1 MVRRL
6 LTKGRREASL
16 ITPHLAP
23 LTRKAGLPMRRT
35 LLLLATMALTLLVAS
50 GVALAVT
57 KIGTDGP
64 DTLRGTNKADN
75 LAGRG
80 GNDKL
85 LALAG
90 KDNLLGGSGKDAIY
104 GGPGNDAILGGVA
117 SDVLVGGD
125 GNDFIYVGGI
135 ETGPKVKAHDRVLSG
150 GGNDVVIIF
159 NDDDAEDIAI
169 CGAGIDRVLTDDLSR
184 GEDTVAPDC
193 EKVFVGRG
201 AFDEFDKSIP
211 QSFWNGLPEF

>member
-1 MVRRL
+1 M
-6 LTKGRREASL
+6 K
-16 ITPHLAP
+16 
-23 LTRKAGLPMRRT
+23 RT
-35 LLLLATMALTLLVAS
+35 ILLLATMSLTLLVAS

-64 DTLRGTNKADN
+64 DTLRGTNGADN

-80 GNDKL
+80 ANDKL

-90 KDNLLGGSGKDAIY
+90 NDNLIGGSGKDVIYGGTRRIPMLGEKHAI

-117 SDVLVGGD
+117 SDALVGGD

-135 ETGPKVKAHDRVLSG
+135 ETGPNAIAHDRVLSG
-150 GGNDVVIIF
+150 DGNDVVIIF
-159 NDDDAEDIAI
+159 NDDGEEDIAI
-169 CGAGIDRVLTDDLSR
+169 CGDGIDRVLTDDLSL

-193 EKVFVGRG
+193 EKIFVGRD
-201 AFDEFDKSIP
+201 AIDEFDKSIP

>member
-1 MVRRL
+1 
-6 LTKGRREASL
+6 
-16 ITPHLAP
+16 
-23 LTRKAGLPMRRT
+23 MRRT
-35 LLLLATMALTLLVAS
+35 ILLLATMSLTLLVAS

-64 DTLRGTNKADN
+64 DTLRGTNAADN

-80 GNDKL
+80 ANDKL

-90 KDNLLGGSGKDAIY
+90 NDNLIGGSGKDVIYGGTRRIPMLGEKHAI

-117 SDVLVGGD
+117 SDALVGGD
-125 GNDFIYVGGI
+125 GSDFIYVGGI

-150 GGNDVVIIF
+150 
-159 NDDDAEDIAI
+159 
-169 CGAGIDRVLTDDLSR
+169 AGIDRVLTDDLSL

-193 EKVFVGRG
+193 EKSFGGRG
-201 AFDEFDKSIP
+201 AVEEFDKSIP

>member
-1 MVRRL
+1 
-6 LTKGRREASL
+6 
-16 ITPHLAP
+16 
-23 LTRKAGLPMRRT
+23 MRRT

-104 GGPGNDAILGGVA
+104 GGTRRIPMLGEKHAIGGPGNDAILGGVA